1 MIGSVSC
8 GAAHTLALSSDGKVA
23 WSFGAGDHGK
33 LGHGD
38 TARHYRPKVIEA
50 LQGLDM
56 AKVVAGNL
64 VSFALTKYG
73 EVWAWGSGPCLG
85 FGSAEAI
92 SLAPQLIEDLMDVF
106 VVDIVIGDSHCL
118 ALTQDGTLYS
128 WGINT
133 MGQCGHGHVNSPLVR
148 PMKIKF
154 DYCEN
159 NSQSTQ
165 IRQISAG
172 TSHSLAWTT
181 PAPDCPALQIQK
193 PFFVDMTIGTFDT
206 LKKLLKSL
214 DTSPDYCESLKNTLK
229 ILSCHLGILSGQ
241 QNHAS
246 NLIIDNIGHSDKE
259 EFEAL
264 LYDLVDADHCP
275 QDIMVAL
282 CHCLNEGMNLLL
294 PPLEERLVI
303 AKDLLDL
310 PDTEATQ
317 SIKKSQKIKLRLIL
331 QSINDPKAIG
341 TLMQL
346 ESADVSQHVITLL
359 KTLLLKDSHHL
370 IDSLA
375 STECQSS
382 NSNGLHNEERGLLF
396 TIHTQFVLFNLN
408 SSKPENFV
416 NFYDVRDIVIPYLKT
431 LFGSGTQVLQE
442 GKNALNQNS
451 SSRISE
457 KFQEESALLKILYL
471 TFIALMSCPV
481 SAIFEVLQDLRKVTK
496 AGIELQKHVLKLSDD
511 SDWTFLIQ
519 LNSLSATLL
528 SKVLSS
534 LINEGSTE
542 DVWSERSLHAS
553 LKPFRSSI
561 LVQGATFEGIENARK
576 VLPYLTKALKS
587 LTENNDSENP
597 DDDLRLRGFRAA
609 RFCLERFANC
619 AEAIDVIGDLQK
631 ALCVHENILVGNYEI
646 LTAMALTYH
655 LAARVTGVD
664 TKDVFNLIEI
674 TDVLV
679 QFNDIDEAKIHLTQT
694 WLLRL
699 LTLIQWNNESENL
712 RQSKSSKSLKA
723 MSKEIL
729 SLVKIPGEEMKF
741 EAIIVMKQYQASRA
755 TEKKENIP
763 LARDLTLDIWQCY
776 KNSKNNNLGISDL
789 LCQMILSLY
798 QQKNRN
804 TELHHQWV
812 RDIEIDRS
820 PWIDALF
827 EMLQAELKVNKD
839 SNVIQALV
847 TAFSIESWRNFE
859 NTWPKFVQLNEDYQH
874 SDNSSVI
881 DIYNNDSV
889 LRMFMILALLSCN
902 SSSSQTK
909 PFQDWRLICDYLCAT
924 LEKTQKR
931 EESFKL
937 VHTKDLTTF
946 LNFLLAPRVNSPWLQ
961 KSQMLEESSVAHC
974 IDIIFQ
980 VECHPSVES
989 DFNFRLTCLKTIQ
1002 HMSAGPMLNTQESVR
1017 ANIIKHLFKRLYEVK
1032 WVENLPDLIT
1042 PGIGNNSEPKVEKM
1056 EVSFNLE
1063 RSVLCNADSSSSQTV
1078 VHAPNGRGY
1087 CLTRR
1092 GFQTEGIYQWK
1103 MRIIKDARGNEGIC
1117 VGVSLGNVRDFIH
1130 STTKDMWLYRSYN
1143 GRLYHGGEVTHPLN
1157 TLPEYS
1163 MDDTITVQLDTEEGK
1178 LWFSKNSSPL
1188 ILAFDNLPTCTASSG
1203 SSGVE
1208 LFPVVNFYTSN
1219 HGEKV
1224 QICDLIKVPKDPLML
1239 CENPNDTLAEG
1250 ILSLLRH
1257 LYDSGGDKWKS
1268 SIERYLS
1275 KVHMRLVLYTDDL
1288 AKLSS
1293 TSLQLGPMVSKLT
1306 IDLWPYLTFVLGTVT
1321 DSFHIGSQVKV
1332 SSGSSDYS
1340 DSDIIHQGYILG
1352 MTSLKS
1358 GHFKISGH
1366 PVLEATKSQIQ
1377 AIKVSQPVE
1386 ILHHFLNAKMLKLL
1400 HTISLWTRLIPKLID
1415 PDPDQE
1421 NDQDDHESTIAKH
1434 KHRKR
1439 SKKPDLNLLLK
1450 EKRSAS
1456 LPDGNRGI
1464 IGAGSGSGAS
1474 MGVEL
1479 LTNQL
1484 VSSIM
1489 GEITGGNA
1497 SGKSS
1502 QESLVSNDPS
1512 LEPQNPNSSKSKH
1525 RDHDEMQIDQDVLI
1539 KMAALQSLSG
1549 QMIVEYM
1556 QDTCLYDAES
1566 DKIDVI
1572 NSIIK
1577 EALEEVQGKI
1587 SDSDIKA
1594 KPYKRHFNI
1603 LAMISVGLNRRK
1615 LLAKMEQEQENNKPK
1630 PKLRERLWLDHRS
1643 SSEVEADF
1651 IETLIHQPLREM
1663 GFDNNLISDALRVLN
1678 MDGSDNSA
1686 QAINEC
1692 ATWMIDHIESRQLRI
1707 NSDSDNSG
1715 NSSSQSIRSLQ
1726 DIRQYF
1732 QPFGSSAGTS
1742 SRRMV
1747 PPWVSSFHGTL
1758 TPIQTRSRS
1767 STRGSSS
1774 TSQNQEILQAETA
1787 TVTET
1792 CCICLQRIA
1801 LNARQHV
1808 MQNHKGCG
1816 ARLQGRVSECC
1827 GEIHDSFYW
1836 LCHQCLSDYEVSY
1849 SNFCITWSHNHH
1861 CTIKIRTA
1869 KRMLRSDYLEME
1881 EMTEVQRDGAL
1892 DLSLSFE
1899 DLAPRIGLSSCSK
1912 VQCVRDAQ
1920 IGDLSLG

>member
-106 VVDIVIGDSHCL
+106 VVDICIGDSHCL

-148 PMKIKF
+148 PMKIKL
-154 DYCEN
+154 DYCEISSN
-159 NSQSTQ
+159 QAQ

-193 PFFVDMTIGTFDT
+193 PFFVDMTMGTFDT

-214 DTSPDYCESLKNTLK
+214 DTSPDYVESLKNTLK

-241 QNHAS
+241 QAS
-246 NLIIDNIGHSDKE
+246 LILDNIGHSDKE

-264 LYDLVDADHCP
+264 LYELVDADHCP
-275 QDIMVAL
+275 PGIMAAL
-282 CHCLNEGMNLLL
+282 INCLNEGMNLLL

-310 PDTEATQ
+310 DTQTQ
-317 SIKKSQKIKLRLIL
+317 TIKKSQKIKLRLIL

-359 KTLLLKDSHHL
+359 KTLLLKDSQHL
-370 IDSLA
+370 IESLNLGN
-375 STECQSS
+375 ECPSD
-382 NSNGLHNEERGLLF
+382 GLQNEERGLLF

-408 SSKPENFV
+408 TEAENMV
-416 NFYDVRDIVIPYLKT
+416 NFYDVRDIVMPYLKT
-431 LFGSGTQVLQE
+431 LFGSGTHILEE
-442 GKNALNQNS
+442 GKKALSQNS
-451 SSRISE
+451 SNRISE

-471 TFIALMSCPV
+471 TFVALMSCPV
-481 SAIFEVLQDLRKVTK
+481 SAIIEVLQDLRKINK
-496 AGIELQKHVLKLSDD
+496 AGIELQKAVLKLSEADN
-511 SDWTFLIQ
+511 DWTFLTH

-528 SKVLSS
+528 SKILSS
-534 LINEGSTE
+534 IINEGSTE
-542 DVWSERSLHAS
+542 DVWSEHKLHQT

-561 LVQGATFEGIENARK
+561 LVQGASFEGIEKARNL
-576 VLPYLTKALKS
+576 LPYLMKALNS
-587 LTENNDSENP
+587 QQSDNDE
-597 DDDLRLRGFRAA
+597 DERKRIFRLA
-609 RFCLERFANC
+609 RFCLERFANNC
-619 AEAIDVIGDLQK
+619 AEAIDVIIDLQK
-631 ALCVHENILVGNYEI
+631 ALCVHENILVGNYEV
-646 LTAMALTYH
+646 LTVMALTYH
-655 LAARVTGVD
+655 LAARVTGAD

-679 QFNDIDEAKIHLTQT
+679 QYNDIDEEAKTET

-699 LTLIQWNNESENL
+699 LTLLQWNIEPE
-712 RQSKSSKSLKA
+712 KSSKSLKE

-755 TEKKENIP
+755 NEKKENIP

-776 KNSKNNNLGISDL
+776 RDSKHDKKAGISDL
-789 LCQMILSLY
+789 LCQLILTLY
-798 QQKNRN
+798 QQQQKSNPD
-804 TELHHQWV
+804 HQWV
-812 RDIEIDRS
+812 RDNEIDRS

-827 EMLQAELKVNKD
+827 EILQAELKVNKD

-847 TAFSIESWRNFE
+847 TAFSIESWRNFQQ
-859 NTWPKFVQLNEDYQH
+859 TWPKFVQLNEDT
-874 SDNSSVI
+874 DV

-902 SSSSQTK
+902 NAK
-909 PFQDWRLICDYLCAT
+909 PFQDWRLICDYLCTT

-937 VHTKDLTTF
+937 AHTKDLTTF
-946 LNFLLAPRVNSPWLQ
+946 LNFLLAPRRKSPFLQ
-961 KSQMLEESSVAHC
+961 KTQMLEESSVHNC

-980 VECHPSVES
+980 IECHPSVES

-1002 HMSAGPMLNTQESVR
+1002 HMSPMLNTQESVR
-1017 ANIIKHLFKRLYEVK
+1017 SNIIKHLFKRLYEVK

-1042 PGIGNNSEPKVEKM
+1042 PNNNEPKVEKM

-1063 RSVLCNADSSSSQTV
+1063 RSVLCNADSSSGQAV

-1103 MRIIKDARGNEGIC
+1103 MRILKDARGNEGIC
-1117 VGVSLGNVRDFIH
+1117 VGVSLGNVRDFVY

-1143 GRLYHGGEVTHPLN
+1143 GRLYHEGEVTNPLN

-1188 ILAFDNLPTCTASSG
+1188 ILAFDNLPTDK
-1203 SSGVE
+1203 VE

-1257 LYDSGGDKWKS
+1257 LYDSGGEKWKS

-1275 KVHMRLVLYTDDL
+1275 KVQMSLVLYTDDL
-1288 AKLSS
+1288 AKLSTS
-1293 TSLQLGPMVSKLT
+1293 SLQLGPMVSKLT

-1332 SSGSSDYS
+1332 SSNNSDS

-1366 PVLEATKSQIQ
+1366 PVIEATKSQIQ
-1377 AIKVSQPVE
+1377 AIKASSQPVE

-1415 PDPDQE
+1415 PDPDE
-1421 NDQDDHESTIAKH
+1421 DDNGIEDDTASKH

-1439 SKKPDLNLLLK
+1439 SKKLATKEDLNLLLK

-1456 LPDGNRGI
+1456 LPDGNR
-1464 IGAGSGSGAS
+1464 GSGSGAS

-1489 GEITGGNA
+1489 GEITGGNI

-1502 QESLVSNDPS
+1502 QESLVSNDN
-1512 LEPQNPNSSKSKH
+1512 EPMANQHPKAKNKPKI
-1525 RDHDEMQIDQDVLI
+1525 QVDQDVLI

-1566 DKIDVI
+1566 DKIDVL

-1603 LAMISVGLNRRK
+1603 LAMISVGLSRRK
-1615 LLAKMEQEQENNKPK
+1615 LLAKMDEKASEKPK
-1630 PKLRERLWLDHRS
+1630 AASRPSLRERLWLDQQHRTES
-1643 SSEVEADF
+1643 DNDQSDF
-1651 IETLIHQPLREM
+1651 NETLIHQPLREM

-1692 ATWMIDHIESRQLRI
+1692 ATWMIDHIESRQLRMAA
-1707 NSDSDNSG
+1707 SDNDSG
-1715 NSSSQSIRSLQ
+1715 SSSSQNIRSLQ

-1732 QPFGSSAGTS
+1732 QPFGPSAGTT

-1767 STRGSSS
+1767 SSRNTN
-1774 TSQNQEILQAETA
+1774 QQQEILQAETA

-1849 SNFCITWSHNHH
+1849 SNFCITWNHNHH

-1899 DLAPRIGLSSCSK
+1899 DLAPRIGLSSCNK

-1920 IGDLSLG
+1920 IGDLSLGKFRLEKLEKRNYFSFNFRFGFHPRSERSFKIEGRRSGS